1 MRRPHV
7 FETSMPGFADDS
19 EWSNS
24 NSGSGGQGSSVN
36 CAPEVSRSA
45 QPRRSPPTAN
55 AGGGRPDTSDCTPR
69 CRTATST
76 GSEYQGLPAKPQPTE
91 PPDTDPYVR
100 WCGRG
105 LTEGPQPSVSPYPD
119 PDHGLE
125 HEVHADLDVLHARVA
140 RDAGHD
146 LADVREVVDGFG
158 SSRSEQDERD
168 DGGGKAR

>member
-1 MRRPHV
+1 NFLFLSSRRRHTRWPRDWSSDV
-7 FETSMPGFADDS
+7 CSSDL
-19 EWSNS
+19 WSNS
-24 NSGSGGQGSSVN
+24 NSGSGGQKSSVN

-119 PDHGLE
+119 QERCHLRRPRPD
-125 HEVHADLDVLHARVA
+125 
-140 RDAGHD
+140 
-146 LADVREVVDGFG
+146 
-158 SSRSEQDERD
+158 
-168 DGGGKAR
+168 